1 MFSAASRAWASHAGR
16 PDGEADRHLL
26 AAGHLD
32 RAGQHASHARVRADL
47 DALAPE
53 LASRALGQR
62 GVDAAQDLVARLD
75 EQQPVVARIDAA
87 ITRHDV
93 ALEEVL
99 QLRDQLDAGI
109 STSDDTH
116 GEHVAPGGRVG
127 LVVGVL
133 GRVED
138 VVAQHDAVLEP
149 LVAERMLLHPRH
161 AEARHHAA
169 DRHHQPIV

>member
-1 MFSAASRAWASHAGR
+1 MGERGMPGHAGR

-116 GEHVAPGGRVG
+116 GEACWRRAAGSGS
-127 LVVGVL
+127 LVGVL

-138 VVAQHDAVLEP
+138 VVAQHMPSSSHL
-149 LVAERMLLHPRH
+149 
-161 AEARHHAA
+161 
-169 DRHHQPIV
+169 